1 MDYTWKSPSSL
12 YRIIIIIIY
21 DDHHRKVLQ
30 QWNTQRG
37 AVEEEEEEETNE
49 KISVKNQ
56 KMQKHTFKA
65 LPGVKNY
72 IAIVNNICSSCW
84 DTVARGQRHHV
95 SWRWWQGIDSHCW
108 RLGIYHY
115 LENKRI

>member
-12 YRIIIIIIY
+12 YRIIIIY

-37 AVEEEEEEETNE
+37 AVEEEEETNE

-56 KMQKHTFKA
+56 KMQKHSFKA
-65 LPGVKNY
+65 LPGEWKT
-72 IAIVNNICSSCW
+72 IL
-84 DTVARGQRHHV
+84 Q
-95 SWRWWQGIDSHCW
+95 
-108 RLGIYHY
+108 
-115 LENKRI
+115 